1 MARFESSV
9 RQGTFLLE
17 SASRA
22 HSLTVSVQPPCAI
35 ACINILSLDKKI
47 LPPLLPGFE
56 PWIFRSRARCSN
68 HWAIRAQSA
77 LQISTSLKS
86 VREILH
92 YKALINTEWL
102 VSSQHSDSLLHRE
115 SRTSAQ
121 ATVVKPDLVS
131 VRERG
136 IGYWFC
142 SILSLNGT
150 AHRNTKTL
158 KLHQTWIVPKQECYK
173 QQTVTMQSMKKGLEL
188 GRAPGCR
195 RVLIVH
201 IIYGVRV

>member
-142 SILSLNGT
+142 TIPSLNGT

-158 KLHQTWIVPKQECYK
+158 KLHQTWIGA
-173 QQTVTMQSMKKGLEL
+173 QTGVLQATDSKNAIDEKWTGI

-195 RVLIVH
+195 RILIVH
-201 IIYGVRV
+201 IIYGVWV

>member
-17 SASRA
+17 SVSRA
-22 HSLTVSVQPPCAI
+22 DSLTVSVQPPCAI

-47 LPPLLPGFE
+47 LQPLLPGFE
-56 PWIFRSRARCSN
+56 PSSFRSRARCSN
-68 HWAIRAQSA
+68 HWAIPAQSA

-86 VREILH
+86 AREILH
-92 YKALINTEWL
+92 YREINTERL
-102 VSSQHSDSLLHRE
+102 ESSQHSGSWLHRE

-150 AHRNTKTL
+150 AHRNTKTSDYIIDGL
-158 KLHQTWIVPKQECYK
+158 VFK
-173 QQTVTMQSMKKGLEL
+173 QQVVKMQSMKNGLESGAHPVVGGYL
-188 GRAPGCR
+188 
-195 RVLIVH
+195 LSTH
-201 IIYGVRV
+201 GVRV

>member
-9 RQGTFLLE
+9 RQGTFLLV
-17 SASRA
+17 SDSRA
-22 HSLTVSVQPPCAI
+22 DSLTVSVQPPCAI

-47 LPPLLPGFE
+47 LQPLLPGFE
-56 PWIFRSRARCSN
+56 PSSFRSRARCSN
-68 HWAIRAQSA
+68 HWAIPAQSA
-77 LQISTSLKS
+77 LQKAHHWSQSEK
-86 VREILH
+86 ILH
-92 YKALINTEWL
+92 YKVLINTEWL
-102 VSSQHSDSLLHRE
+102 ESSQHSGSWLHRE

-136 IGYWFC
+136 IGYWIC
-142 SILSLNGT
+142 SILTLNGT

-158 KLHQTWIVPKQECYK
+158 KLHQTWIGA
-173 QQTVTMQSMKKGLEL
+173 QTGVLQATDSKNAIDEKWIEI
-188 GRAPGCR
+188 GRAPGCQ

-201 IIYGVRV
+201 IWY